1 VSANNIKIIGEK
13 ITKGLKQDSQNR
25 VTSPMPAI
33 ERYIL
38 RMRVLLEFWIVN
50 GNITMGKLKSSFL
63 L

>member
-1 VSANNIKIIGEK
+1 MIGTTTSENIE
-13 ITKGLKQDSQNR
+13 S
-25 VTSPMPAI
+25 I